1 MSLRKRLCW
10 APCLLLVVLGWPAS
24 ADAGYKIAVMEM
36 EGKGAA
42 AVQASFV
49 ANLGGGHTLVTPAEV
64 SAVAQRLGLGA
75 TCIAANIPNLAR
87 TLQVSAV
94 ICGEVERKKLVLSIY
109 NGADGKL
116 VQTVN
121 VRLRRGKLTARNLT
135 RARPKIEAA
144 LASTAAPTAAPL
156 VPTQSS
162 DPLQQALKVLASPRA
177 SNRIA
182 ALGALSRQ
190 TGWKAARPMA
200 CTLLNDPDLQVRKA
214 AASHLGKMH
223 DLAGLTAMR
232 AAAMLESNGQLKQ
245 QLRTILMGLR
255 QRVNALVLQI
265 QDPDPN
271 KREAAARALAMG
283 AYSQALK
290 PLLQALQD
298 ADPRVRLRA
307 VEGLR
312 QFAKP
317 LARAALRQAIR
328 DSDATVQQT
337 ANTYIQEH
345 QRLAGWRAFYRSY
358 MRVIKQAR
366 SNDPV
371 KRRDAVIALGV
382 SSATSAVKWLSKM
395 MLTDTDADVRI
406 AVAWTLVLLGKKRG
420 EAALRI
426 AVDNDSS
433 EDVRKAIRAY
443 LDIGKADLDSLISG
457 LSSTDPGQRRM
468 AAASLALRP
477 VKRVRPHLVK
487 SALCDPETAVRAVAL
502 RGLARGGD
510 PLSLT
515 TIKLLMFRDP
525 APDVQ
530 RVATMMYVLVG
541 WEEAAGPEPRV
552 ALKKKARWD
561 TEDPN
566 KQKHV
571 TLVNKEV
578 EAKKVKITPSCPLG
592 CRALQARIGGS
603 SLFVRN
609 YSVEN
614 PASTMDDEGLTS
626 LPVAGFNLGVE
637 VYPATWFTKNWLAN
651 FGIGLSY
658 AHYFGLQWKT
668 TNDPDIVNDISHN
681 VFTVDFLRVRW
692 QPARR
697 ARVPTL
703 YGRFGLRYMGFHMN
717 DEDVPEAHIPDVS
730 ATSLSLGLAMKVPI
744 KSAHLLIGID
754 YLPMMSWGEVT
765 EDSEFGGGGGMGL
778 LGTVGFGGPFSK
790 LLGWRV
796 ELTYTLYLLELD
808 RVQGFSTRLADSIVD
823 MYFHGRFSLT
833 FNI

>member
-1 MSLRKRLCW
+1 MSPRNRLCW
-10 APCLLLVVLGWPAS
+10 VSLLLLAAAWPAEVR
-24 ADAGYKIAVMEM
+24 AAKVAVMEM
-36 EGKGAA
+36 EGNRAA

-49 ANLGGGHTLVTPAEV
+49 ANLGGGHTLVIPEEV

-94 ICGEVERKKLVLSIY
+94 ICGEVERKKLVLTVY

-116 VQTVN
+116 VGTVD
-121 VRLRRGKLTARNLT
+121 VRLRKGKLTKRNLT
-135 RARPKIEAA
+135 RAKPTIERV
-144 LASTAAPTAAPL
+144 LAMTAAPTAAP
-156 VPTQSS
+156 VPTQSA
-162 DPLQQALKVLASPRA
+162 DPLQQALKVLASPVA
-177 SNRIA
+177 NNRIA

-190 TGWKAARPMA
+190 SGWKAARPMA
-200 CTLLNDPDLQVRKA
+200 CTLLNDADLSVRQA
-214 AASHLGKMH
+214 AASHLGRMH
-223 DLAGLTAMR
+223 DLAGVTAMR
-232 AAAMLESNGQLKQ
+232 AAAVLETDTSLKQ
-245 QLRTILMGLR
+245 KLRTILMGLR
-255 QRVNALVLQI
+255 QRVDALSRQV

-271 KREAAARALAMG
+271 RREAAVKALAMG
-283 AYSQALK
+283 AYAQALV
-290 PLLQALQD
+290 PLLKAMQD
-298 ADPRVRLRA
+298 ADAKVRLRA

-317 LARAALRQAIR
+317 KARAALAAAMR
-328 DSDATVQQT
+328 DSDANVRKTT
-337 ANTYIQEH
+337 STYIQEH

-358 MRVIKQAR
+358 LRVIKH
-366 SNDPV
+366 SESTDV
-371 KRRDAVIALGV
+371 TRRIDSVVALGV
-382 SSATSAVKWLSKM
+382 SGETNAVKRLSKM
-395 MLTDTDADVRI
+395 MLSDPDEGVRI
-406 AVAWTLVLLGKKRG
+406 AVAWALVLLGKKRG
-420 EAALRI
+420 EAAMRI

-433 EDVRKAIRAY
+433 EKARKAIRAY
-443 LDIGKADLDSLISG
+443 LDITKADVDALVKG
-457 LSSTDPGQRRM
+457 LSSADSAERQQS
-468 AAASLALRP
+468 AASLSLRP
-477 VKRVRPHLVK
+477 TKAVRPHLVK
-487 SALCDPETAVRAVAL
+487 SALCDPDTSVRAVAL

-541 WEEAAGPEPRV
+541 WEEAAGPEQRV
-552 ALKKKARWD
+552 AKKKARWD

-566 KQKHV
+566 KQKHAV
-571 TLVNKEV
+571 LVKKQQ
-578 EAKKVKITPSCPLG
+578 EAAHKPVTPSCPLG
-592 CRALQARIGGS
+592 CRALQASVGGS

-614 PASTMDDEGLTS
+614 PANTMDEEGLTS

-668 TNDPDIVNDISHN
+668 NNDPDVINDITHE

-703 YGRFGLRYMGFHMN
+703 YGRFGLRYMGFYMN
-717 DEDVPEAHIPDVS
+717 DEDVPEAHIPDIN
-730 ATSLSLGLAMKVPI
+730 ATSLSVGVAMKVPI
-744 KSAHLLIGID
+744 RSAHLLIGVD

-765 EDSEFGGGGGMGL
+765 EDDEFGSGSGMGL

-796 ELTYTLYLLELD
+796 DLTYTLYMLDLD
-808 RVQGFSTRLADSIVD
+808 RVEGFTTRPADSIVD
-823 MYFHGRFSLT
+823 MYFHGSFSLT
-833 FNI
+833 FNL